1 MIFRKKNKAESS
13 LELIKLSPNIITL
26 LAICIGLFAIRM
38 SFEGR
43 YLESAGLVILAA
55 FMDAIDGRLARFL
68 NSTSKFG
75 AQLDSLADFVNF
87 GVTPGFVIYNWVNS
101 FSNIKGF
108 DWALVLLFAICAAI
122 RLARFNVAAES
133 DEGKNEILEKYFFQ
147 GIAAPCGASLAMV
160 PIMMTYEFGLGIYS
174 EVYFIISFVAII
186 ALLMSSKV
194 PTISIK
200 KIPVRNDFV
209 YATLV
214 FLGVILIGVIL
225 KPWYTL
231 TVIAIL
237 YISSIPVTIY
247 YYLKITKNSDKN

>member
-1 MIFRKKNKAESS
+1 M
-13 LELIKLSPNIITL
+13 
-26 LAICIGLFAIRM
+26 
-38 SFEGR
+38 
-43 YLESAGLVILAA
+43 
-55 FMDAIDGRLARFL
+55 
-68 NSTSKFG
+68 
-75 AQLDSLADFVNF
+75 
-87 GVTPGFVIYNWVNS
+87 
-101 FSNIKGF
+101 
-108 DWALVLLFAICAAI
+108 
-122 RLARFNVAAES
+122 
-133 DEGKNEILEKYFFQ
+133 EKYFFQ

-160 PIMMTYEFGLGIYS
+160 PILMTYEFGLGIYS
-174 EVYFIISFVAII
+174 EAYFIISFVVII

-200 KIPVRNDFV
+200 KIPIRNDFV

-247 YYLKITKNSDKN
+247 YYLKITKNSHKS